1 MYLYPDDHQQNAPS
15 TLAPT
20 IRAGRWRRSAMLVA
34 TAVGVVGVIYAMSAR
49 RPSSALMPPMS
60 APSVAVD
67 MVRKGDLPLEL
78 QALGTVTPLSAV
90 TVKSR
95 ISGYLTAVAFREGQM
110 VRKGDLLAQI
120 DARPY
125 EAALEQSQGQLIKD
139 QALLRNAQLDLTRH
153 ERLLA
158 QDSTSQ
164 QNFDTATATVRQLE
178 GVVKSDQAQVDAQ
191 RLDVA
196 YCHIVAPTDGRA
208 GLRQVDSG
216 NYVQAA
222 DANGLV
228 VITQIQPISVIFT
241 IPQVQLGPVLKR
253 LRANVALPVAA
264 YDSNNT
270 TLLGDGV
277 LDTLD
282 NQIDISTGTVKLRAV
297 FANRDGD
304 LFPNQF
310 VNARLL
316 VDTRHD
322 VLLVPTAALRYGM
335 PGTYVYRVRG
345 DDTVVVQVIAA
356 GASYNGRT
364 MVLAGLALGDRVV
377 VDGIDRLSDGARVAI
392 RPSSLRGTAGPS

>member
-15 TLAPT
+15 TLART
-20 IRAGRWRRSAMLVA
+20 IRASRWRRNAMLVA
-34 TAVGVVGVIYAMSAR
+34 TAVGVVGVIYALSSR

-67 MVRKGDLPLEL
+67 MVKKGDLPLEV
-78 QALGTVTPLSAV
+78 QALGTVTPLSTV
-90 TVKSR
+90 TLKSR
-95 ISGYLTAVAFREGQM
+95 ISGYLTAVAFKEGQM
-110 VRKGDLLAQI
+110 VKKGDLLAQI

-125 EAALEQSQGQLIKD
+125 EAALAQSQGQLIKD

-158 QDSTSQ
+158 QDSTSR
-164 QNFDTATATVRQLE
+164 QNFDTATSTVRQLE
-178 GVVKSDQAQVDAQ
+178 GVLKSDQAQVDAQ

-364 MVLAGLALGDRVV
+364 MVLAGLSLGDRVV

>member
-15 TLAPT
+15 TLART
-20 IRAGRWRRSAMLVA
+20 IRASRWRRNAMLVA
-34 TAVGVVGVIYAMSAR
+34 TAVGVVGVIYALSSR
-49 RPSSALMPPMS
+49 HPSSALMPPMS

-67 MVRKGDLPLEL
+67 RVKKGDLPLEV
-78 QALGTVTPLSAV
+78 QALGTVTPLSTV
-90 TVKSR
+90 TLKSR
-95 ISGYLTAVAFREGQM
+95 ISGYLTAVAFKEGQM
-110 VRKGDLLAQI
+110 VKKGDLLAQI

-125 EAALEQSQGQLIKD
+125 EAALAQSQGQLIKD

-158 QDSTSQ
+158 QDSTSR
-164 QNFDTATATVRQLE
+164 QNFDTATSTVRQLE

-228 VITQIQPISVIFT
+228 VITQVQPISVIFT

-253 LRANVALPVAA
+253 LRANVALPVTA

-277 LDTLD
+277 LDTID

-297 FANRDGD
+297 FATGTATSFRTSSSMRAFSSIRGTMCFSYRPP
-304 LFPNQF
+304 LCATVCPE
-310 VNARLL
+310 
-316 VDTRHD
+316 
-322 VLLVPTAALRYGM
+322 PTSTAYVATTPLSSRSLRPALRTTGG
-335 PGTYVYRVRG
+335 PWCSPAWLWA
-345 DDTVVVQVIAA
+345 IA
-356 GASYNGRT
+356 
-364 MVLAGLALGDRVV
+364 
-377 VDGIDRLSDGARVAI
+377 
-392 RPSSLRGTAGPS
+392 SSSMESIG